1 MPSSSKTAA
10 DAVFEFRNVSKSYK
24 MGDATVYALDGVDV
38 RVETGEFLAILGPSG
53 SGKSTLMHIMGC
65 MDQPS
70 EGEVVLDGT
79 VVSTIPKGKL
89 AKIRRAKIGF
99 VFQSFNLL
107 PKLSVLENV
116 MLPLIYSYAS
126 RGEARRRSAE
136 VLDTVGLADR
146 MSHMPSQLS
155 GGQRQRVAIARALV
169 NDPRVILAD
178 EPTGNLDTE
187 SARRVLQ
194 LFEDLYQRGRTIV
207 LVTHDPRVADVAKRT
222 IVVEDGKVS
231 ESGELT
237 RFVQPVRGGEGG
249 AS

>member
-1 MPSSSKTAA
+1 MAVSAEKPTN
-10 DAVFEFRNVSKSYK
+10 AVFEFRNVSKSYK
-24 MGDATVYALDGVDV
+24 MGEATVYALDGVDV

-65 MDQPS
+65 MDQPT

-79 VVSTIPKGKL
+79 MVSTIPKRKL
-89 AKIRRAKIGF
+89 AGIRRSKIGF

-116 MLPLIYSYAS
+116 MLPLIYGYTS
-126 RGEARRRSAE
+126 RTEARRRASE

-146 MSHMPSQLS
+146 VRHMPSQLS

-194 LFEDLYQRGRTIV
+194 LFEDLHQRGRTIV

-222 IVVEDGKVS
+222 IVVEDGKIS
-231 ESGELT
+231 ESGELS
-237 RFVQPVRGGEGG
+237 RFVEPVKSGEGG